1 MKFSVLLALLFAG
14 VTGSA
19 QHPIDSEE
27 VISIGGIKQYIT
39 IRGSDASLPLLL
51 FLHGGPGGSM
61 MPYADRFTDQ
71 LQKHFV
77 VILWDQRE
85 TGRTRQLNISPVPL
99 SLSVFQDDTRGL
111 IDSLLHRFQRQKLY
125 LAGHSWGTALG
136 FHIAKTHADRLYA
149 FLAIGPMINQLESE
163 RIALHLMK
171 EKALKED
178 NKISLQEL
186 STIRVPFENGE
197 QLYYHR
203 KWLLN
208 FSGSRRKLSREYVE
222 GWATTWLRVFN
233 EASRPNL
240 METLPSVQCPV
251 YFFTGRSDLQT
262 NASVTEH
269 YYTHLVAPK
278 KALFWFEDSAHGVP
292 TTEPGRLQRIIIDKI
307 LPETYIIPKARP
319 LVGQSLE

>member
-1 MKFSVLLALLFAG
+1 
-14 VTGSA
+14 
-19 QHPIDSEE
+19 
-27 VISIGGIKQYIT
+27 
-39 IRGSDASLPLLL
+39 
-51 FLHGGPGGSM
+51 M

-71 LQKHFV
+71 LQKYFV
-77 VILWDQRE
+77 IILWDQRE

-319 LVGQSLE
+319 LVRQSLE

>member
-1 MKFSVLLALLFAG
+1 
-14 VTGSA
+14 
-19 QHPIDSEE
+19 
-27 VISIGGIKQYIT
+27 
-39 IRGSDASLPLLL
+39 
-51 FLHGGPGGSM
+51 M

-171 EKALKED
+171 EKALK
-178 NKISLQEL
+178 
-186 STIRVPFENGE
+186 
-197 QLYYHR
+197 
-203 KWLLN
+203 
-208 FSGSRRKLSREYVE
+208 
-222 GWATTWLRVFN
+222 
-233 EASRPNL
+233 
-240 METLPSVQCPV
+240 
-251 YFFTGRSDLQT
+251 
-262 NASVTEH
+262 
-269 YYTHLVAPK
+269 
-278 KALFWFEDSAHGVP
+278 
-292 TTEPGRLQRIIIDKI
+292 
-307 LPETYIIPKARP
+307 
-319 LVGQSLE
+319 